1 MMEETQKRMHASVH
15 GIVQGVGFRF
25 FVFQHGVNLG
35 LQGWGRNRFNGEVE
49 VVAEGSQSVLNE
61 FLEKLK
67 EGPQMAQVD
76 EVQVEWFDPSG
87 DLQPFTIL
95 ETA

>member
-1 MMEETQKRMHASVH
+1 MEETQKRMHAAVH
-15 GIVQGVGFRF
+15 GIGQGGGFRF

-76 EVQVEWFDPSG
+76 EVQVEWCDPSG

>member
-1 MMEETQKRMHASVH
+1 MHAYVN

-25 FVFQHGVNLG
+25 FVFQYGVNLG
-35 LQGWGRNRFNGEVE
+35 LQGWVRNRYNGEVE
-49 VVAEGSQSVLNE
+49 VVAEGTQDVLNE
-61 FLEKLK
+61 FIEKLK

-76 EVQVEWFDPSG
+76 EVRVEWFDASG

-95 ETA
+95 DTQ

>member
-1 MMEETQKRMHASVH
+1 MEETQKRMHATIH

-25 FVFQHGVNLG
+25 FVFQYGVNLG
-35 LQGWGRNRFNGEVE
+35 LQGWVRNRFNGEVE
-49 VVAEGSQSVLNE
+49 VVAEGSQSILNE

-67 EGPQMAQVD
+67 EGPQMAQVE
-76 EVQVEWFDPSG
+76 EVQVEWSGPSG